1 MAYSLSD
8 KLRYLRINRNLT
20 QNDVGKYLSMT
31 RQGYAHYE
39 KGTRSPDYQTLLKL
53 ADFYQLSVDDLVSK
67 DKLPL
72 EIAYLY
78 ESTPYSTNKDYKK
91 KLESHNITITVS
103 KKENKLVSLYRLLNE
118 KDQTLLLKELESKI
132 YKKE

>member
-1 MAYSLSD
+1 M
-8 KLRYLRINRNLT
+8 
-20 QNDVGKYLSMT
+20 GKYLSMT
-31 RQGYAHYE
+31 RQGCTHYE
-39 KGTRSPDYQTLLKL
+39 KVQDLRLSNSLKL
-53 ADFYQLSVDDLVSK
+53 ADYYQLSVDDLVSK